1 MMTGG
6 RVLYKVSQDG
16 QAPRA
21 CGLLSRWGTPHMAL
35 LAQGLWALVLV
46 WLPGVNLPGLLSYVG
61 TCIRCD
67 TIYSC
72 SACCSYLS
80 LSLCMYTHLSVDV
93 NRHGHV
99 DLFLCHRAR
108 GARATTD

>member
-1 MMTGG
+1 MTGG

-21 CGLLSRWGTPHMAL
+21 CGLLSRWGTPHVAL

-67 TIYSC
+67 TIHLQWFRMLLIS
-72 SACCSYLS
+72 LS
-80 LSLCMYTHLSVDV
+80 LSLSVYVHVSVDV
-93 NRHGHV
+93 NR
-99 DLFLCHRAR
+99 
-108 GARATTD
+108 